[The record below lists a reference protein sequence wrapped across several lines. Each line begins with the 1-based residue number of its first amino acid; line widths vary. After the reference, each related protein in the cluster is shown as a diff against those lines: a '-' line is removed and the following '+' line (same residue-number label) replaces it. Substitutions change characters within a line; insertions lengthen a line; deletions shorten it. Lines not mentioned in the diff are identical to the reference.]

1 MAFRF
6 WSLQRSLSLSLSLIS
21 LCYILENPILI
32 LMSFFVL
39 VVQCTGDYEYIDVM
53 VRDSNG
59 DKEPTR
65 LIVDTDFKS
74 QFEVARPTPTY
85 KELINTLPSVFVGS
99 EEKLNQIISL
109 LCSAAK
115 KSLKERGL
123 HVPPWRKANYMRSK
137 WLSKECKKV
146 SLSTNMDLGMV
157 SKEWSNST
165 VCSSNFKA
173 LEKDP
178 IGSFFSFVRLPLFAC
193 LLTWESING
202 VNRWSFCPFCEFW
215 DNFVEEDLR
224 FYSLSL
230 FCFLFLSFSW
240 L

>member
-1 MAFRF
+1 MKKWLVSKLKMDGYEA
-6 WSLQRSLSLSLSLIS
+6 SLCKTSWLSPFGHSKGLSLSLSLSLFEPS
-21 LCYILENPILI
+21 LLYSWKPNSDFDVFFC
-32 LMSFFVL
+32 FVFVL

-59 DKEPTR
+59 DDEEPTR
-65 LIVDTDFKS
+65 LIVDMDFKS
-74 QFEVARPTPTY
+74 QFEVARPTATY

-99 EEKLNQIISL
+99 EEKLNQIVSL

-115 KSLKERGL
+115 NSLKERGL

-146 SLSTNMDLGMV
+146 SLSTDMDLGMV
-157 SKEWSNST
+157 SKEWS
-165 VCSSNFKA
+165 VIAHYICSSNFEA

-178 IGSFFSFVRLPLFAC
+178 IGSFFSFVRFPLFVC

-202 VNRWSFCPFCEFW
+202 VK
-215 DNFVEEDLR
+215 
-224 FYSLSL
+224 
-230 FCFLFLSFSW
+230 
-240 L
+240 

>member
-1 MAFRF
+1 MEAEVEVLEKILMYTRDISGDHTNHMKK
-6 WSLQRSLSLSLSLIS
+6 WLVTKLKMDGYEASLCKTSWLSPFGHSKGLSLSLFLNS

-32 LMSFFVL
+32 LMSFFCFVFVL

-59 DKEPTR
+59 DDEEPTR
-65 LIVDTDFKS
+65 LIVDMDFKS
-74 QFEVARPTPTY
+74 QFEVARPTATY

-115 KSLKERGL
+115 NSLKERGL

-146 SLSTNMDLGMV
+146 SLSTDMDLGMV
-157 SKEWSNST
+157 SKE
-165 VCSSNFKA
+165 
-173 LEKDP
+173 
-178 IGSFFSFVRLPLFAC
+178 
-193 LLTWESING
+193 
-202 VNRWSFCPFCEFW
+202 
-215 DNFVEEDLR
+215 
-224 FYSLSL
+224 
-230 FCFLFLSFSW
+230 
-240 L
+240 

>member
-1 MAFRF
+1 MAFPF
-6 WSLQRSLSLSLSLIS
+6 WSLQRSLSLSLFLNS

-32 LMSFFVL
+32 LMSLFCLVFVL

-59 DKEPTR
+59 DDEEPTR
-65 LIVDTDFKS
+65 LIVDMDFKS
-74 QFEVARPTPTY
+74 QFEVARPTATY

-115 KSLKERGL
+115 NSLKERGL

-146 SLSTNMDLGMV
+146 SLSTDMDLGMV
-157 SKEWSNST
+157 SKEWSAIAHYI
-165 VCSSNFKA
+165 CSSNFEA

-178 IGSFFSFVRLPLFAC
+178 IGSFFSFVRFPLFVC
-193 LLTWESING
+193 LFNMRINQ
-202 VNRWSFCPFCEFW
+202 RC
-215 DNFVEEDLR
+215 
-224 FYSLSL
+224 
-230 FCFLFLSFSW
+230 
-240 L
+240 

>member
-1 MAFRF
+1 MKLL
-6 WSLQRSLSLSLSLIS
+6 SVKLLGIPLLVSPKVSLSLSLSRSRSLIS
-21 LCYILENPILI
+21 LCYILENLILI
-32 LMSFFVL
+32 QMSFFCFVFVL

-59 DKEPTR
+59 DEEEPTR
-65 LIVDTDFKS
+65 LIVDVDFKS
-74 QFEVARPTPTY
+74 QFEVARPTATY

-157 SKEWSNST
+157 SKE
-165 VCSSNFKA
+165 
-173 LEKDP
+173 
-178 IGSFFSFVRLPLFAC
+178 
-193 LLTWESING
+193 
-202 VNRWSFCPFCEFW
+202 
-215 DNFVEEDLR
+215 
-224 FYSLSL
+224 
-230 FCFLFLSFSW
+230 
-240 L
+240 

>member
-1 MAFRF
+1 MVMKLLSVKLLGSPLLVTPKV
-6 WSLQRSLSLSLSLIS
+6 SLPLSSSLIS
-21 LCYILENPILI
+21 LCYILENLILI

-59 DKEPTR
+59 DDEEPTR
-65 LIVDTDFKS
+65 LIVDVDFKS
-74 QFEVARPTPTY
+74 QFEVARPTATY

-123 HVPPWRKANYMRSK
+123 HVPPWRNANYMRSK

-157 SKEWSNST
+157 SKE
-165 VCSSNFKA
+165 
-173 LEKDP
+173 
-178 IGSFFSFVRLPLFAC
+178 
-193 LLTWESING
+193 
-202 VNRWSFCPFCEFW
+202 
-215 DNFVEEDLR
+215 
-224 FYSLSL
+224 
-230 FCFLFLSFSW
+230 
-240 L
+240 

>member
-1 MAFRF
+1 MDSIAEEELLQMVRDFIESDSTSPF
-6 WSLQRSLSLSLSLIS
+6 SLPSSKPLSHNDQPPYLTLKEILGRAKEAEVEVLEKILMYMRDISGDHTNHMNKCLVTKLKMDGYEAS
-21 LCYILENPILI
+21 LCKTSWLSPFGH
-32 LMSFFVL
+32 SK
-39 VVQCTGDYEYIDVM
+39 VVQCAGDYEYIDVM

-65 LIVDTDFKS
+65 LIIDTDFKS

-137 WLSKECKKV
+137 WLSEECKKV
-146 SLSTNMDLGMV
+146 SLSTNMDLGM
-157 SKEWSNST
+157 
-165 VCSSNFKA
+165 
-173 LEKDP
+173 
-178 IGSFFSFVRLPLFAC
+178 G
-193 LLTWESING
+193 LL
-202 VNRWSFCPFCEFW
+202 
-215 DNFVEEDLR
+215 
-224 FYSLSL
+224 Y
-230 FCFLFLSFSW
+230 
-240 L
+240 

>member
-1 MAFRF
+1 MGSIAEEELLQMVRDFIESDSASPF
-6 WSLQRSLSLSLSLIS
+6 SLPSSKPLSHNDHPPYLTLKEILGRAMEAEVEVLEKILMYMRDISGDHTNHMKKWLVTKLKMDGYEAS
-21 LCYILENPILI
+21 LCKTSWLS
-32 LMSFFVL
+32 SFGHSK

-59 DKEPTR
+59 DDEEPTR
-65 LIVDTDFKS
+65 LIVDVDFKS
-74 QFEVARPTPTY
+74 QFEVARPTAAY

-157 SKEWSNST
+157 SKE
-165 VCSSNFKA
+165 
-173 LEKDP
+173 
-178 IGSFFSFVRLPLFAC
+178 
-193 LLTWESING
+193 
-202 VNRWSFCPFCEFW
+202 
-215 DNFVEEDLR
+215 
-224 FYSLSL
+224 
-230 FCFLFLSFSW
+230 
-240 L
+240 

>member
-1 MAFRF
+1 MEAEVEVLEKILMYMKDISGDHTNHMKK
-6 WSLQRSLSLSLSLIS
+6 WLVTKLKMDGYEASLCKTSWLSPFGHSKGLSLSLSLFLNS

-32 LMSFFVL
+32 LMSFFCFVFVL

-59 DKEPTR
+59 DDEEPTR
-65 LIVDTDFKS
+65 LIVDMDFKS
-74 QFEVARPTPTY
+74 QFEVARPTATY

-115 KSLKERGL
+115 NSLKERGL

-146 SLSTNMDLGMV
+146 SLSTDMDLGMV
-157 SKEWSNST
+157 SKE
-165 VCSSNFKA
+165 
-173 LEKDP
+173 
-178 IGSFFSFVRLPLFAC
+178 
-193 LLTWESING
+193 
-202 VNRWSFCPFCEFW
+202 
-215 DNFVEEDLR
+215 
-224 FYSLSL
+224 
-230 FCFLFLSFSW
+230 
-240 L
+240 

>member
-1 MAFRF
+1 MVMKLLSVKLLGFP
-6 WSLQRSLSLSLSLIS
+6 LLVTPKVSLSLFLIS

-32 LMSFFVL
+32 LMSFFFFFLFCFDFVL

-59 DKEPTR
+59 DDEEPTR
-65 LIVDTDFKS
+65 LIVDMDFKS
-74 QFEVARPTPTY
+74 QFEVARPTATY

-115 KSLKERGL
+115 NSLKERGL

-146 SLSTNMDLGMV
+146 SLSTDMDLGMV
-157 SKEWSNST
+157 SKEWSAIAHYI
-165 VCSSNFKA
+165 CSSNFEA

-178 IGSFFSFVRLPLFAC
+178 IGSFFSFVRFPLFVS

-202 VNRWSFCPFCEFW
+202 VK
-215 DNFVEEDLR
+215 
-224 FYSLSL
+224 
-230 FCFLFLSFSW
+230 
-240 L
+240 